1 MELVSNVFRILI
13 IKNNHGGICF
23 NFTRV
28 GDIPSSYC
36 TFNPIFKRWLR
47 RFAHLR
53 EGWDVRGC
61 HGPLG
66 EALDIVDELHLL
78 MTFYNCTRLSLSE
91 LPITETELKLM
102 AAAAIMG
109 DNSIPKNGYRMPAA
123 IGTPAVL

>member
-1 MELVSNVFRILI
+1 MTVLF
-13 IKNNHGGICF
+13 
-23 NFTRV
+23 
-28 GDIPSSYC
+28 
-36 TFNPIFKRWLR
+36 R
-47 RFAHLR
+47 RFWKAV
-53 EGWDVRGC
+53 GRGC

-91 LPITETELKLM
+91 LLITETELKLM

-109 DNSIPKNGYRMPAA
+109 DNSIPKNGYSTPAA